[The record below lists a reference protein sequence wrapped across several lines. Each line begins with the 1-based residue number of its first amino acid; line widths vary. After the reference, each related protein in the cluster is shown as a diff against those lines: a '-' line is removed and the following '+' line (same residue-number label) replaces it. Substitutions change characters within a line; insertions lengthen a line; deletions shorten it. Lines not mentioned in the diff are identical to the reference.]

1 MAWNSSLFLLCTQK
15 KKKKKKRETK
25 ENKTFTW
32 GRRKPLH
39 KSFTWSLCC
48 LGSIQAE
55 GFGLGKFGFVGLVQA
70 WVRGF
75 VALCFCFWP
84 LWVFVVFVLISYF
97 VWFLLWSLIYVC
109 VFFISLIVCKNSWI
123 FFFFEGEQEE
133 TRRRRR
139 DSCFL
144 ISWFS
149 FVELESLR
157 LEFHVDFHRNR
168 VFDTWVA
175 TVILSLK

>member
-1 MAWNSSLFLLCTQK
+1 MRWHGTRVSSYFVPK
-15 KKKKKKRETK
+15 KKKKKRRETK

-84 LWVFVVFVLISYF
+84 LWVFVVSILISCF
-97 VWFLLWSLIYVC
+97 VWFLLWYLVYIC
-109 VFFISLIVCKNSWI
+109 VFVISLIVCKNSWI

-133 TRRRRR
+133 THVFWFLDFLLWNSSLR
-139 DSCFL
+139 DSSSTWIF
-144 ISWFS
+144 I
-149 FVELESLR
+149 EIESLI
-157 LEFHVDFHRNR
+157 LELLQ
-168 VFDTWVA
+168 W
-175 TVILSLK
+175 S

>member
-1 MAWNSSLFLLCTQK
+1 MLPRFSPSQGVWVREIWVCGFSSSL
-15 KKKKKKRETK
+15 
-25 ENKTFTW
+25 
-32 GRRKPLH
+32 
-39 KSFTWSLCC
+39 
-48 LGSIQAE
+48 GSW
-55 GFGLGKFGFVGLVQA
+55 VYR

-84 LWVFVVFVLISYF
+84 LWVFVVFVLISCF
-97 VWFLLWSLIYVC
+97 VWFLLWSLVYVC
-109 VFFISLIVCKNSWI
+109 VFVISLIVCKNSWI

-168 VFDTWVA
+168 VFDTRVA
-175 TVILSLK
+175 TVNLKSKRNEMFLFLIVWNKTNEWNCLKIRVILKKKNPTFSP